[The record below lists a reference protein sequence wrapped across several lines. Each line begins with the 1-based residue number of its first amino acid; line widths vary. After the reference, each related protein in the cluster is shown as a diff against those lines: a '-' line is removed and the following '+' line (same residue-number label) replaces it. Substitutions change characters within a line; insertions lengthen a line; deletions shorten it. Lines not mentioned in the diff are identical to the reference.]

1 MTALFQLHGD
11 PDSENPANPP
21 IASAVT
27 TVLRSAIPAT
37 ITSVR
42 PTSAALG
49 SVIGRRRA
57 TSAAHVMTGYPQ
69 P

>member
-37 ITSVR
+37 ITRVR
-42 PTSAALG
+42 PTRAALG
-49 SVIGRRRA
+49 SVIGGRRT
-57 TSAAHVMTGYPQ
+57 TSAAQVIIGYPQ